1 MNVLYLDVSA
11 GDDRRVTL
19 LTDRGAA
26 TDSLG
31 NLKGLA
37 RKLRAS
43 GPTLL
48 VTSSELQTAPAIP
61 EMTDSSLS
69 AYMDSNRGGLVSLPP
84 DRPLPLSGL
93 HSSEHV
99 TLARAAA
106 RSAGLK
112 LTHVLPLATAALRA
126 VPGGDE
132 VVVVHFT
139 DSVVEVTSLYPNN
152 ASTRIQVRSNTSDPA
167 ALLTSAVRKHLNA
180 NIAPQVIV
188 VGDATHARHPD
199 ARIEPVHIT
208 LEAAL
213 AGAFNAPSAAEGLRG
228 AAERLTRSLTEKRQ
242 LDKALLGTLAV
253 ASLLNAGLYA
263 FHMFQQGQ
271 IKDLTQQKLTLQPQA
286 DDVKRLRAQNDTLQT
301 QIDQITAL
309 TKAKG
314 FLHEDLPL
322 VAGRVLEAGAT
333 LQTLT
338 GPSVS
343 SQDDARAFGGKADRA
358 YDLVLSTTDPET
370 ATRLYQERGLLA
382 DVKAV
387 DCSTSPCRV
396 DLRAAPTKDL
406 PRVPRVTQDPTT
418 MPGPGMLGNGG
429 PTSTPGGPATVP
441 GSGSTPPVT
450 P

>member
-1 MNVLYLDVSA
+1 MNVLYLDASA

-19 LTDRGAA
+19 LTERGAA
-26 TDSLG
+26 ADSLG
-31 NLKGLA
+31 NLKALA

-43 GPTLL
+43 GPTIL
-48 VTSSELQTAPAIP
+48 VTSSELQTPPPIP
-61 EMTDSSLS
+61 EMPDSALS

-99 TLARAAA
+99 TLVRAAA
-106 RSAGLK
+106 RNAGLK
-112 LTHVLPLATAALRA
+112 LTHVLPLASAALRA
-126 VPGGDE
+126 VPGGNE
-132 VVVVHFT
+132 VVVLHLT
-139 DSVVEVTSLYPNN
+139 DSVIEVTSLYPNS
-152 ASTRIQVRSNTSDPA
+152 ASTRIQARSSTSDPA

-180 NIAPQVIV
+180 NIVPQVIV
-188 VGDATHARHPD
+188 VGDPTHARHPD
-199 ARIEPVHIT
+199 ARIEPLHIT
-208 LEAAL
+208 LETAL
-213 AGAFNAPSAAEGLRG
+213 GGALTPPSADEGLRG
-228 AAERLTRSLTEKRQ
+228 AAERLTRSLTEKKQ
-242 LDKALLGTLAV
+242 LDTALLGTLAV
-253 ASLLNAGLYA
+253 AGLLNAGLYG

-271 IKDLTQQKLTLQPQA
+271 IKDLTQQKVILQPQA
-286 DDVKRLRAQNDTLQT
+286 DEVKRLRAQNDTLQT

-333 LQTLT
+333 LQTLS

-387 DCSTSPCRV
+387 DCSTEPCRV

-406 PRVPRVTQDPTT
+406 PRVPRVTQDAPT
-418 MPGPGMLGNGG
+418 MSGPGMPGGG
-429 PTSTPGGPATVP
+429 PTSTPGGPGTVP
-441 GSGSTPPVT
+441 GTTPPPVT